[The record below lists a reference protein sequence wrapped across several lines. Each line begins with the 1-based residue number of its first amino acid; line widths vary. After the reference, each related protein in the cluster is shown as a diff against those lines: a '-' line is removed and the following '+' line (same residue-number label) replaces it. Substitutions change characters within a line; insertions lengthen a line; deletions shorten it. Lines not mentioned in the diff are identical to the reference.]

1 MVNCLLC
8 FGVIPSAF
16 CRNLFIIKMAI
27 LIPMTRGIVNTYTPQ
42 NIVEVKFKILVNS
55 KELSI
60 HKFKRGVLIGNW
72 WWFWA
77 RSLVVCWVKVWCML
91 GVGVEVWTKNIMY
104 RFIGGVVVLGMSKC
118 YNSTLPPEDV
128 LKTYWTWRVLYA
140 EQPTPNQNFSWSQS
154 NSNPP
159 PKKTIKLCDV

>member
-104 RFIGGVVVLGMSKC
+104 RFIGVLLFLACQNATTPHCLQRMYWKLTEHGECCMRNNQLPTKTSVGVKVIL
-118 YNSTLPPEDV
+118 T
-128 LKTYWTWRVLYA
+128 
-140 EQPTPNQNFSWSQS
+140 
-154 NSNPP
+154 PP
-159 PKKTIKLCDV
+159 PQKTIKLCDV